1 MPRLKTPVL
10 LSYSGWS
17 PGVFFRFQNLWSFH
31 LKNIINRTSRFSSPM
46 IPGKWEMDKT
56 WVKPLVTNQCQIWN
70 DVNWWSWKSTWN
82 LGETIAA
89 IGRSKALKMD
99 SDVLWCLIH
108 PGLNI
113 SECLPLLKGSQKSWV
128 IIFLSIDP
136 QNHAMHVAKDPEI
149 STKEVSL
156 GSASPWP
163 SNCLVSAHAEETP
176 RWKLRMKIT
185 QNNLEST
192 YIIQIGNS
200 QMERTTLL

>member
-31 LKNIINRTSRFSSPM
+31 LKSIINRTSRFSSPM

-128 IIFLSIDP
+128 IIFSALIPKIMQCMSQRTLKSLPKKCLWDLRAPGHQTAWFQPTPKKHQDENCEWRSHKTILKAP
-136 QNHAMHVAKDPEI
+136 I
-149 STKEVSL
+149 SSK
-156 GSASPWP
+156 
-163 SNCLVSAHAEETP
+163 
-176 RWKLRMKIT
+176 
-185 QNNLEST
+185 
-192 YIIQIGNS
+192 
-200 QMERTTLL
+200 